1 MQTQV
6 CVQNTFGYFGCDNVV
21 TCCIENNICDMV
33 YKQLETAVDEERIV
47 GCCRLVPDPY
57 TENHTDRKGIT
68 LGE

>member
-1 MQTQV
+1 
-6 CVQNTFGYFGCDNVV
+6 
-21 TCCIENNICDMV
+21 MV